1 MEPREAVA
9 LAKKHLL
16 ELFSEEKIDAP
27 SLEEVWLDESANEW
41 CVTLGLRQADI
52 AFRDPLGLKTNI
64 KYKTVRISDRD
75 GKPVSIKNREWSS
88 TAGA

>member
-1 MEPREAVA
+1 MEP
-9 LAKKHLL
+9 L
-16 ELFSEEKIDAP
+16 KINHP
-27 SLEEVWLDESANEW
+27 
-41 CVTLGLRQADI
+41 QADI